1 MAVQQEGPLV
11 CFSGGPLANGVYKL
25 PNTSANALPD
35 INQRGRLVFLR
46 AGSGNTNPVFVGKSG
61 LTTDVSATNET
72 TGIPLAAG
80 DWFPFPIPAAELEQ
94 FYVRGSAADLI
105 HWMVMG

>member
-11 CFSGGPLANGVYKL
+11 CFSGGPLANGVFKL
-25 PNTSANALPD
+25 PDTNANALPD

-46 AGSGNTNPVFVGKSG
+46 AGLDNTDPVFVGKSG
-61 LTTDVSATNET
+61 LTITVSATNET
-72 TGIPLAAG
+72 TGIPLDTG
-80 DWFPFPIPAAELEQ
+80 DWFPFPIPAAELDQ
-94 FYVRGSAADLI
+94 FYVRGTAGDVI